1 MNLSLKIVKSEDL
14 LNLRSKILRNNLDP
28 NLCRFPGDK
37 EINSF
42 HLGAFNGNTLIGGV
56 SVMKNECKKKEL
68 PNCFQLR
75 GLFVD
80 KEFQHNGIGK
90 TIVNFVENRLRD
102 SGVNYLWMNARE
114 SAVLFYLKLNYTNS
128 KISYLINEIGLHYL
142 MYKKL

>member
-1 MNLSLKIVKSEDL
+1 MNLSLKIVKSEHL

-114 SAVLFYLKLNYTNS
+114 SAVLFYLKLNYSNS
-128 KISYLINEIGLHYL
+128 KISYVINEIGLHYL

>member
-90 TIVNFVENRLRD
+90 TIVNFVENRLRE

-142 MYKKL
+142 IYKKL

>member
-1 MNLSLKIVKSEDL
+1 MNLSLKIVKSDDL

-42 HLGAFNGNTLIGGV
+42 HVGAFNGNTLIGGV

-114 SAVLFYLKLNYTNS
+114 SAVLFYLKLNYSNS
-128 KISYLINEIGLHYL
+128 RISYVINEIGLHYL

>member
-56 SVMKNECKKKEL
+56 SVIKNECKKKEL

-114 SAVLFYLKLNYTNS
+114 SAVLFYLKLNYSNS
-128 KISYLINEIGLHYL
+128 KISYVINEIGLHYL

>member
-28 NLCRFPGDK
+28 NLCRFPGDT

-42 HLGAFNGNTLIGGV
+42 HIGAFNRNTLVGGV
-56 SVMKNECKKKEL
+56 SVMKNECKKKKL

-80 KEFQHNGIGK
+80 KEFQKNGIGK

-142 MYKKL
+142 IYKKL

>member
-1 MNLSLKIVKSEDL
+1 MNLSLKIVKSDDL

-28 NLCRFPGDK
+28 NLCRFPGDI

-42 HLGAFNGNTLIGGV
+42 HIGAFNGNTLIGGV

-114 SAVLFYLKLNYTNS
+114 SAVLFYLKLNYSNS
-128 KISYLINEIGLHYL
+128 KISYVINEIGLHYL

>member
-1 MNLSLKIVKSEDL
+1 MNLSLKIVKSDDL

-42 HLGAFNGNTLIGGV
+42 HIGAFNGNTLIGGV

-90 TIVNFVENRLRD
+90 TIVNFVENRLSE

>member
-28 NLCRFPGDK
+28 NLCRFPGDT

-42 HLGAFNGNTLIGGV
+42 HIGAFNRNTLVGGV
-56 SVMKNECKKKEL
+56 SVMKNECKKKKL

-142 MYKKL
+142 IYKKL

>member
-1 MNLSLKIVKSEDL
+1 MNLSLKIVKSDDL

-37 EINSF
+37 EIYSF
-42 HLGAFNGNTLIGGV
+42 HVGAFNGNTLIGGV

-114 SAVLFYLKLNYTNS
+114 SAVLFYLKLNYSNS
-128 KISYLINEIGLHYL
+128 KISYVINEIGLHYL

>member
-114 SAVLFYLKLNYTNS
+114 SAILFYLKLNYSNS
-128 KISYLINEIGLHYL
+128 NISYLINEIGLHYL

>member
-1 MNLSLKIVKSEDL
+1 MNLSLKIVKSDDL

-42 HLGAFNGNTLIGGV
+42 HIGAFNGNTLIGGV

-75 GLFVD
+75 GLFID

-114 SAVLFYLKLNYTNS
+114 SAVLFYLKLNYSNS
-128 KISYLINEIGLHYL
+128 KISYVINEIGLHYL

>member
-1 MNLSLKIVKSEDL
+1 MNLSLKIVKSDDL

-42 HLGAFNGNTLIGGV
+42 HIGAFNENNLIGGV

-114 SAVLFYLKLNYTNS
+114 SAVLFYLKLNYSNS
-128 KISYLINEIGLHYL
+128 KISYVINEIGLHYL

>member
-42 HLGAFNGNTLIGGV
+42 HVGAFNGNTLIGGV
-56 SVMKNECKKKEL
+56 SVMKNECKKKGL

-114 SAVLFYLKLNYTNS
+114 SAVLFYLKLNYSNS
-128 KISYLINEIGLHYL
+128 KISYVINEIGLHYL